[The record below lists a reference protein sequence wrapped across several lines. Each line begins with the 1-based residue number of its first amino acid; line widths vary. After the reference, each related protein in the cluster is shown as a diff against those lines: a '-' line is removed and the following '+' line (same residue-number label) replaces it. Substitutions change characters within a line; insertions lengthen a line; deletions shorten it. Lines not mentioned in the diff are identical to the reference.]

1 MTDVTPDMLCHLLA
15 TRGLDHYDEEVTQLD
30 HALQTAALAA
40 SDGAA
45 DELVV
50 AALFHDIGHLLAPP
64 AEGDDQHEK
73 TGASVLAEVF
83 GPTVAGPVAL
93 HVSAKRYLVARDAG
107 WAARLSAASR
117 HSLFLQGGP
126 FTPAEAA
133 RFAALPAAADAI
145 RLRRWDDGA
154 KVVGA
159 SRAAIEYW
167 RPTIGRVLATR
178 AG

>member
-1 MTDVTPDMLCHLLA
+1 MTELAAEALCHLLA

-40 SDGAA
+40 NDGAA

-64 AEGDDQHEK
+64 AEGDDEHEK
-73 TGASVLAEVF
+73 TGASVLAAAF
-83 GPTVAGPVAL
+83 GPAVAGPVAL
-93 HVSAKRYLVARDAG
+93 HVQAKRYLVAAEPG
-107 WAARLSAASR
+107 WAARLSEASR
-117 HSLFLQGGP
+117 LSLALQGGP
-126 FTPAEAA
+126 FTPAGAA

-145 RLRRWDDGA
+145 ALRRWDDDA

-159 SRAAIEYW
+159 PRPPIGYW
-167 RPTIGRVLATR
+167 QPTIDRVLAAR